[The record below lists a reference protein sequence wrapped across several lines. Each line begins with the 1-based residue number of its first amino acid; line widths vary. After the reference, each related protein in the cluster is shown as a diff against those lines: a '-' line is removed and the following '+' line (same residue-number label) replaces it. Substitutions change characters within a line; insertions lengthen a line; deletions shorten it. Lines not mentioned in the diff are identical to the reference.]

1 MSIELIKKP
10 INVYQAIDEQ
20 QREELMETGI
30 IVPDSKP
37 DVMEVLAVDT
47 DCVVKTREKT
57 GKVMEIGGELIYQVI
72 YRADNQEQGIESI
85 NVNAPW
91 SLSCNY
97 PAKEED
103 VYTLVRSNAEHTDLE
118 IVNGRKLSARTV
130 MTLNVKYLIAK
141 TIEAGENVQG
151 ENIYQRAQQQDIALL
166 EEMGEKN
173 INLSE
178 LLELPDGRPAIEEIM
193 HCNASIKNPS
203 IEDDRMECILGL
215 DILYRPDNDNLQ
227 VENANFEIPVSRNLD
242 IERFYTD
249 ISYNI
254 CIKSINC
261 KPDEDFDGLLTRIRL
276 EGEICIEF
284 VLYSKE
290 NVNLVNDAYAL
301 DYDFELEKKPMVVG
315 VEERDINENIVIDAN
330 LPLDC
335 GDDTL
340 EEVVNVSVKPRL
352 LSAQK
357 NGSAIDVNGCL
368 DIFVLYGTGAEMRI
382 LRGTN
387 QVVQFTHRMSLEMDA
402 DYDIDVQLILG
413 SNSSDIVSNTELG
426 IKVEV
431 MVKVHISRKAE
442 INIVTGIKGIRT
454 IEKKDK
460 EPILIYYTEAGDTL
474 WDIARKY
481 RVSISKIMNDNGM
494 TEEIEPVAGQKVF
507 LIG

>member
-10 INVYQAIDEQ
+10 INVYQTIDEQ

-47 DCVVKTREKT
+47 DCIVKTREKT

-85 NVNAPW
+85 NVSAPW

-103 VYTLVRSNAEHTDLE
+103 VYTLVRSNAEHTDIE
-118 IVNGRKLSARTV
+118 IANGRKLSARTV
-130 MTLNVKYLIAK
+130 MTLNIKYLMAK
-141 TIEAGENVQG
+141 TIEAGENIQG

-166 EEMGEKN
+166 EDMGEQN
-173 INLSE
+173 LNLSE
-178 LLELPDGRPAIEEIM
+178 ILELPDGRTGIEEIM

-203 IEDDRMECILGL
+203 IENDRIECILGL
-215 DILYRPDNDNLQ
+215 DILYRPENDNSQ
-227 VENANFEIPVSRNLD
+227 IENANFEIPVSKSFDN
-242 IERFYTD
+242 ERFYTD

-254 CIKSINC
+254 SIKSINC
-261 KPDEDFDGLLTRIRL
+261 KPDEDLDGLLTRIKVD
-276 EGEICIEF
+276 GEICVEF

-301 DYDFELEKKPMVVG
+301 DYDFELENKPMVVG
-315 VEERDINENIVIDAN
+315 VEERDINENIAVDAN

-340 EEVVNVSVKPRL
+340 EELVNVNVKPRII
-352 LSAQK
+352 STQK
-357 NGSAIDVNGCL
+357 NGSAIDVNGCI
-368 DIFVLYGTGAEMRI
+368 DVFVLYGTGTDMRM

-387 QVVQFTHRMSLEMDA
+387 QVIQFTHRMQLETEA

-413 SNSSDIVSNTELG
+413 NNTSDIVSNTEMS
-426 IKVEV
+426 IKVEI
-431 MVKVHISRKAE
+431 MIKAHLSRKAE
-442 INIVTGIKGIRT
+442 INIVTGIKGIRS
-454 IEKKDK
+454 IDKKDN
-460 EPILIYYTEAGDTL
+460 PSLLIYYTEAGDTL

-494 TEEIEPVAGQKVF
+494 TDEIEPEAGQKVF